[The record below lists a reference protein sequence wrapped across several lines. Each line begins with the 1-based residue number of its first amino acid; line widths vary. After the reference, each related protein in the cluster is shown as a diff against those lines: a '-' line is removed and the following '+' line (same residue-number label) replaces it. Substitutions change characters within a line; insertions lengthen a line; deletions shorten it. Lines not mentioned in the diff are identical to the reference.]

1 MMNFHK
7 SNSGVYNSNPG
18 FYNSNLGVY
27 NSNFDIIKPLVEQA
41 MIFV

>member
-1 MMNFHK
+1 MNFHK

-18 FYNSNLGVY
+18 FYNSNLGVH
-27 NSNFDIIKPLVEQA
+27 NSNFDIIKPLVEQV

>member
-1 MMNFHK
+1 MNFHK

-18 FYNSNLGVY
+18 FYNSNSGVY
-27 NSNFDIIKPLVEQA
+27 NSNVDIIKPLVKQA

>member
-1 MMNFHK
+1 MNFHK